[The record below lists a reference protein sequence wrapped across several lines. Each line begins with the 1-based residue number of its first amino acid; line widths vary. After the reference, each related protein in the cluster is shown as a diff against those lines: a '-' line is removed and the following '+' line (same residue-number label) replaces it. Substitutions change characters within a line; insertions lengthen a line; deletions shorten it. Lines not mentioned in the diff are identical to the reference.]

1 MKLCIIAKKED
12 IQARYLYEEFKKKP
26 FEKVLLADL
35 AKINVRISS
44 KNIDVRYKRKF
55 DWNVYLLRVE
65 TSTDFPFSYLLSKAL
80 EKKGVVFPSP
90 EAILSCSDRGLLA
103 KTLSEARMFLP
114 LTYIS
119 FSAEAAKRAAARFK
133 KCAIKFMKHGGKGVA
148 IVERP
153 SNISELLDIFSSLTQ
168 PFCVQR
174 FIPGEVVKVLV
185 VGEDTIAIKEYPPP
199 EEERSNVG
207 KREFV
212 KLKEEEKSDLI
223 KLARHL
229 KAYLFEVDLIEKNRR
244 YFVIDI
250 SLNPDLKMYAE
261 LSGRN
266 VAAIF
271 ADYILRKYSS
281 LQPPL
286 NI

>member
-1 MKLCIIAKKED
+1 MKLCIVAKKED
-12 IQARYLYEEFKKKP
+12 AQARYLYEECKRKP

-35 AKINVRISS
+35 AKINVRISG
-44 KNIDVRYKRKF
+44 KNIDVYYKRKF
-55 DWNVYLLRVE
+55 DWDVYFLRVE
-65 TSTDFPFSYLLSKAL
+65 TTSFPFSYLVSKVL
-80 EKKGVVFPSP
+80 EKKGVVLPSS
-90 EAILSCSDRGLLA
+90 EAILNCSDRGFLA
-103 KTLSEARMFLP
+103 RALFEAKMLLP

-119 FSAEAAKRAAARFK
+119 YSAEAAKKAAARFRK
-133 KCAIKFMKHGGKGVA
+133 SAIKFLKHGGKGVA
-148 IVERP
+148 IVEKP
-153 SNISELLDIFSSLTQ
+153 SNVSELLDIFSDLTQ
-168 PFCVQR
+168 PFCIQR
-174 FIPGEVVKVLV
+174 FIPGEVIKVLV

-199 EEERSNVG
+199 REERSNVG

-212 KLKEEEKSDLI
+212 KLKEKEKEELI
-223 KLARHL
+223 KLAHYF
-229 KAYLFEVDLIEKNRR
+229 KANLFEVDLIKKNRR
-244 YFVIDI
+244 YFVIDV

-286 NI
+286 IS